1 MKFIVLYRHIADMFH
16 NDQEY
21 ALHRLPKLTLDHILL
36 SSFSKMKVRLAV
48 QVLSRTV
55 STCLVE
61 SGDPSVV
68 GTAMF
73 CRMIN
78 DFFDCSNVRSTTEHE
93 RKRNDRIKPYES
105 VDDERLVW
113 MKDTFLK
120 YLEEWKSSTQTREG
134 SFTATEREKMFLS
147 RQTYE
152 GFKIT
157 VNSHV
162 EAVKFLLSEGFKY
175 VLSERFMQDVIEDY
189 FGHQRTVRGR
199 SDNPSAQ
206 QFGYNDL
213 TIAAKRDI
221 APSVSGNTGGRYGK
235 EKWGHISEDPVK
247 KRKKKV
253 M

>member
-1 MKFIVLYRHIADMFH
+1 MFYS
-16 NDQEY
+16 DQEY
-21 ALHRLPKLTLDHILL
+21 ALHRLPNLTLDHILL
-36 SSFSKMKVRLAV
+36 SSFSKLKVRLAV
-48 QVLSRTV
+48 QVLSWTV

-134 SFTATEREKMFLS
+134 SFTAIAREKIFLS

-152 GFKIT
+152 AFKIT

-162 EAVKFLLSEGFKY
+162 EAVNFLLSEGFKY

-189 FGHQRTVRGR
+189 LGIQEGVMER
-199 SDNPSAQ
+199 
-206 QFGYNDL
+206 
-213 TIAAKRDI
+213 K
-221 APSVSGNTGGRYGK
+221 SGVTFLKTLRKN
-235 EKWGHISEDPVK
+235 V
-247 KRKKKV
+247 RKKSDV
-253 M
+253 ATNNI